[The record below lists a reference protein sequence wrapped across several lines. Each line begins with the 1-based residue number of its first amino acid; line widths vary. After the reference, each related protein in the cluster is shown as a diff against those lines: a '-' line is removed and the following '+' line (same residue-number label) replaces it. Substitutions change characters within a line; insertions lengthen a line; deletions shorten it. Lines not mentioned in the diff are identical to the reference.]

1 MRANNEISH
10 PSTLEN
16 IDTAIYRFIDETLSP
31 HTVTNAGREK
41 VNVLW
46 MGTERTFQ
54 IKNNKE
60 LRDKVGKLRLPLITV
75 SRASIS
81 RDDAFKGS
89 VQAAYVGDGE
99 RIVIRKVIQQ
109 DKTQNFQNASRK
121 RQEMGDDTGP
131 VSTKKIV
138 YETIS
143 IPKPTYLTC
152 MFEINIRTEYQQQMN
167 HLLPLFMNSMK
178 NYFIIENNGYQYEA
192 FIQDDYGLNS
202 NQANLGQDERMFNAK
217 VQIKVLGYINGNDL
231 ESNEPLI
238 KREESIVEVK
248 ISRERVIV
256 GDEKPWN
263 KNGEKYRDLWLWGFR
278 GLFTRKM
285 NI

>member
-1 MRANNEISH
+1 MQDNNEIST

-31 HTVTNAGREK
+31 QTITNAGLEK

-75 SRASIS
+75 SRTSVS
-81 RDDAFKGS
+81 RSDDFKGS
-89 VQAAYVGDGE
+89 AQAAYVGDGE
-99 RIVIRKVIQQ
+99 RLVTRKIVQQ

-121 RQEMGDDTGP
+121 RQEKGDETGP

-152 MFEINIRTEYQQQMN
+152 MFEVNIRTEYQQQMN
-167 HLLPLFMNSMK
+167 EILPLFMNSRK

-192 FIQDDYGLNS
+192 FIQDDYGLSS
-202 NQANLGQDERMFNAK
+202 NQSNLGQEERMFNAK
-217 VQIKVLGYINGNDL
+217 VQIKVLGYINQ
-231 ESNEPLI
+231 SKNEPFI
-238 KREESIVEVK
+238 KREETIVEVK

-256 GDEKPWN
+256 GDPKPWD
-263 KNGEKYRDLWLWGFR
+263 KNGEKYRDL
-278 GLFTRKM
+278 
-285 NI
+285 

>member
-1 MRANNEISH
+1 MQAKGEVSQ

-16 IDTAIYRFIDETLSP
+16 IDTAIYRFIDETLNP
-31 HTVTNAGREK
+31 HTRTNAGTEK

-75 SRASIS
+75 TRASVQ
-81 RDDAFKGS
+81 RDDAFKGAM
-89 VQAAYVGDGE
+89 QAAYLGDDE
-99 RIVIRKVIQQ
+99 RMVRRKVIKQ

-121 RQEMGDDTGP
+121 RQEMGDETGP

-138 YETIS
+138 YEVQS
-143 IPKPTYLTC
+143 IPKPIYLTC

-167 HLLPLFMNSMK
+167 EILPLFMNSRK
-178 NYFIIENNGYQYEA
+178 NYIIIENNGYEYEA

-217 VQIKVLGYINGNDL
+217 VQIKVLGYINQSGV
-231 ESNEPLI
+231 EAQEPFI
-238 KREESIVEVK
+238 KRKETIVEVK

-263 KNGEKYRDLWLWGFR
+263 KTGEKYRDL
-278 GLFTRKM
+278 
-285 NI
+285 

>member
-1 MRANNEISH
+1 MDYSMQDNNEISH

-16 IDTAIYRFIDETLSP
+16 IDTAIYRFVDETLSP
-31 HTVTNAGREK
+31 NTITNAGREK

-46 MGTERTFQ
+46 MGSERTFQ

-60 LRDKVGKLRLPLITV
+60 LRDKVGKLRLPLITI
-75 SRASIS
+75 SRTSVS

-89 VQAAYVGDGE
+89 FQAVYIGDDE
-99 RIVIRKVIQQ
+99 RVTVRRVIQQ

-121 RQEMGDDTGP
+121 RQETGDETGP
-131 VSTKKIV
+131 VFTRKVV
-138 YETIS
+138 YESIT

-152 MFEINIRTEYQQQMN
+152 MFEVNIRTEYQQQMN
-167 HLLPLFMNSMK
+167 HILPMFMNSMK

-231 ESNEPLI
+231 EMTEPFI

-248 ISRERVIV
+248 ISRERVIT
-256 GDEKPWN
+256 GDDKPWN
-263 KNGEKYRDLWLWGFR
+263 KTGEKYRDL
-278 GLFTRKM
+278 
-285 NI
+285 

>member
-1 MRANNEISH
+1 MQGNNEISH

-16 IDTAIYRFIDETLSP
+16 IDTAIYRFVDETLNP
-31 HTVTNAGREK
+31 HTRTNAGVEK
-41 VNVLW
+41 VKVLW

-60 LRDKVGKLRLPLITV
+60 LRDKVGKLRLPLITI
-75 SRASIS
+75 SRANVT

-89 VQAAYVGDGE
+89 MQAAYVGGDE
-99 RIVIRKVIQQ
+99 RIPIRKVIQQ

-121 RQEMGDDTGP
+121 RQEMGDETGP

-143 IPKPTYLTC
+143 IPKPVYLTC
-152 MFEINIRTEYQQQMN
+152 MFEVNIRTEYQQQMN
-167 HLLPLFMNSMK
+167 DLLPLFMNSMK
-178 NYFIIENNGYQYEA
+178 NYFIVENNGYQYEA
-192 FIQDDYGLNS
+192 FVQDDYGLNS
-202 NQANLGQDERMFNAK
+202 NQSNLGQDERMFNAK
-217 VQIKVLGYINGNDL
+217 VQIKVLGYINQTSG
-231 ESNEPLI
+231 EFNEPFI

-256 GDEKPWN
+256 GDSKPWD
-263 KNGEKYRDLWLWGFR
+263 KNGEKYRDL
-278 GLFTRKM
+278 
-285 NI
+285 

>member
-1 MRANNEISH
+1 MQDKNEISH

-16 IDTAIYRFIDETLSP
+16 IDTAIYRFVDEQLSP
-31 HTVTNAGREK
+31 HTITNAGREK
-41 VNVLW
+41 VNILW

-60 LRDKVGKLRLPLITV
+60 LRDKVGKLKLPLITI
-75 SRASIS
+75 SRSSVS

-89 VQAAYVGDGE
+89 MQTTYLGDDE
-99 RIVIRKVIQQ
+99 RIVIRRVIQQ

-121 RQEMGDDTGP
+121 RQEKGDDTGP

-143 IPKPTYLTC
+143 IPKPIYLTC
-152 MFEINIRTEYQQQMN
+152 MFEVNIRTEYQQQMN
-167 HLLPLFMNSMK
+167 HILPLFMNSLK

-231 ESNEPLI
+231 ETAEPVI

-263 KNGEKYRDLWLWGFR
+263 KTGEKYRDL
-278 GLFTRKM
+278 
-285 NI
+285 

>member
-1 MRANNEISH
+1 MQDNNEISH

-16 IDTAIYRFIDETLSP
+16 IDTAIYRFVDESLNP
-31 HTVTNAGREK
+31 HATTNAGREK

-60 LRDKVGKLRLPLITV
+60 LRDKVGKLRLPLITI
-75 SRASIS
+75 SRSSVS
-81 RDDAFKGS
+81 RDDAFKGP
-89 VQAAYVGDGE
+89 VQAAYVGEDE
-99 RIVIRKVIQQ
+99 RLVIRKVIQQ

-121 RQEMGDDTGP
+121 RQEMGDETGP

-152 MFEINIRTEYQQQMN
+152 MFEVNIRTEYQQQMN
-167 HLLPLFMNSMK
+167 DLLPLFMNSMK
-178 NYFIIENNGYQYEA
+178 NYFIVENNGYQYEA
-192 FIQDDYGLNS
+192 FIQDDYGINS
-202 NQANLGQDERMFNAK
+202 NQASLGQDERMFNAK
-217 VQIKVLGYINGNDL
+217 VQIKVLGYINQTNVDN
-231 ESNEPLI
+231 NEPLV

-256 GDEKPWN
+256 GDKKPWD
-263 KNGEKYRDLWLWGFR
+263 KNGEKYRDL
-278 GLFTRKM
+278 
-285 NI
+285 

>member
-1 MRANNEISH
+1 MQANNEISY

-16 IDTAIYRFIDETLSP
+16 IDTAIYRFVDEILNP
-31 HTVTNAGREK
+31 HVITNAGKEK
-41 VNVLW
+41 VNILW

-60 LRDKVGKLRLPLITV
+60 LRDKVGKLRLPLIT
-75 SRASIS
+75 IS
-81 RDDAFKGS
+81 RSSVTRDDTFKGS

-99 RIVIRKVIQQ
+99 RITIRRLIQQ

-121 RQEMGDDTGP
+121 RQEIGDETGP
-131 VSTKKIV
+131 VSTKKVV

-143 IPKPTYLTC
+143 IPKPTYLNC

-167 HLLPLFMNSMK
+167 DILPLFMNSTK

-192 FIQDDYGLNS
+192 FVQDDYGINS

-217 VQIKVLGYINGNDL
+217 VQIKVLGYINQTNGESL
-231 ESNEPLI
+231 EPFV
-238 KREESIVEVK
+238 KREETIVEVK

-256 GDEKPWN
+256 GDKKPWD
-263 KNGEKYRDLWLWGFR
+263 KNGEKYRDL
-278 GLFTRKM
+278 
-285 NI
+285 

>member
-1 MRANNEISH
+1 MQANNEISH

-31 HTVTNAGREK
+31 HTRTNAGTEK

-60 LRDKVGKLRLPLITV
+60 LRDKVGKLRLPLITI
-75 SRASIS
+75 SRTSVS

-89 VQAAYVGDGE
+89 VQAAYVGDDE

-121 RQEMGDDTGP
+121 RAETGDDTGP

-167 HLLPLFMNSMK
+167 EVLPLFMNSVK
-178 NYFIIENNGYQYEA
+178 NYFIVENNGYQYEA
-192 FIQDDYGLNS
+192 FIQDDYGINS

-217 VQIKVLGYINGNDL
+217 VQIKVLGYINQSSV
-231 ESNEPLI
+231 EAQEPFI
-238 KREESIVEVK
+238 KREETIVEVK

-256 GDEKPWN
+256 GEEKPWN
-263 KNGEKYRDLWLWGFR
+263 KNGEKYRDL
-278 GLFTRKM
+278 
-285 NI
+285 

>member
-75 SRASIS
+75 SRASVS

-263 KNGEKYRDLWLWGFR
+263 KNGEKYRDL
-278 GLFTRKM
+278 
-285 NI
+285 

>member
-1 MRANNEISH
+1 MQGNNEISH

-16 IDTAIYRFIDETLSP
+16 IDTALYRFIDETLNP
-31 HTVTNAGREK
+31 HAITNAGREK

-75 SRASIS
+75 SRASVS
-81 RDDAFKGS
+81 RDDAFKGA
-89 VQAAYVGDGE
+89 VQAAYVGEEE

-121 RQEMGDDTGP
+121 RQEMGDETGP

-152 MFEINIRTEYQQQMN
+152 MFEVNIRTEYQQQMN
-167 HLLPLFMNSMK
+167 QILPLFMNSKK
-178 NYFIIENNGYQYEA
+178 NYITIGNNGYQYEA

-202 NQANLGQDERMFNAK
+202 NQSNLGQEERMFNAK
-217 VQIKVLGYINGNDL
+217 VQIKVLGYINGSDL
-231 ESNEPLI
+231 ETNEPFI

-256 GDEKPWN
+256 GDSKPWD
-263 KNGEKYRDLWLWGFR
+263 KNGEKYRDL
-278 GLFTRKM
+278 
-285 NI
+285 

>member
-1 MRANNEISH
+1 MQAKGEVSH

-16 IDTAIYRFIDETLSP
+16 IDTAIYRFIDETLNP
-31 HTVTNAGREK
+31 QTKTNAGIEK

-75 SRASIS
+75 TRASVQ
-81 RDDAFKGS
+81 RDDAFKGGF
-89 VQAAYVGDGE
+89 QAAYVGDDE
-99 RIVIRKVIQQ
+99 RIVRRKVIKQ
-109 DKTQNFQNASRK
+109 DKTQNFQNAARK
-121 RQEMGDDTGP
+121 RQEMGDETGP
-131 VSTKKIV
+131 VSTKKVV
-138 YETIS
+138 YEVQS
-143 IPKPTYLTC
+143 IPKPIYLTC

-167 HLLPLFMNSMK
+167 EILPLFMNSRK
-178 NYFIIENNGYQYEA
+178 NYIIIENDGYEYEA

-217 VQIKVLGYINGNDL
+217 VQIKVLGYINQSGVENQ
-231 ESNEPLI
+231 EPFI
-238 KREESIVEVK
+238 KREETIVEVK

-256 GDEKPWN
+256 GDEKPWD
-263 KNGEKYRDLWLWGFR
+263 KNGEKYRDL
-278 GLFTRKM
+278 
-285 NI
+285 

>member
-16 IDTAIYRFIDETLSP
+16 IDTAIYRFIDETLNP

-89 VQAAYVGDGE
+89 VQAAYVGEEE

-263 KNGEKYRDLWLWGFR
+263 KNGEKYRDL
-278 GLFTRKM
+278 
-285 NI
+285 

>member
-1 MRANNEISH
+1 MRAKQEISH

-16 IDTAIYRFIDETLSP
+16 IDTAIYRFVDESLNP
-31 HTVTNAGREK
+31 HTTTNAGREK

-60 LRDKVGKLRLPLITV
+60 LRDKVGKLRLPLITI
-75 SRASIS
+75 SRSSVS
-81 RDDAFKGS
+81 RDDAFKGP
-89 VQAAYVGDGE
+89 VQAAYVGEDE
-99 RIVIRKVIQQ
+99 RLVIRKVIQQ

-121 RQEMGDDTGP
+121 RQEMGDETGP

-152 MFEINIRTEYQQQMN
+152 MFEVNIRTEYQQQMN
-167 HLLPLFMNSMK
+167 DLLPLFMNSMK
-178 NYFIIENNGYQYEA
+178 NYFIVENNGYQYEA
-192 FIQDDYGLNS
+192 FIQDDYGINS
-202 NQANLGQDERMFNAK
+202 NQASLGQDERMFNAK
-217 VQIKVLGYINGNDL
+217 VQIKVLGYINQTNVDN
-231 ESNEPLI
+231 NEPLV

-256 GDEKPWN
+256 GDKKPWD
-263 KNGEKYRDLWLWGFR
+263 KNGEKYRDL
-278 GLFTRKM
+278 
-285 NI
+285 

>member
-1 MRANNEISH
+1 MRAKQEISH

-16 IDTAIYRFIDETLSP
+16 IDTAIYRFVDESLNP
-31 HTVTNAGREK
+31 HATTNAGREK

-60 LRDKVGKLRLPLITV
+60 LRDKVGKLRLPLITI
-75 SRASIS
+75 SRSSVS
-81 RDDAFKGS
+81 RDDAFKGP
-89 VQAAYVGDGE
+89 VQAAYVGEDE
-99 RIVIRKVIQQ
+99 RLVIRKVIQQ

-121 RQEMGDDTGP
+121 RQEMGDETGP

-152 MFEINIRTEYQQQMN
+152 MFEVNIRTEYQQQMN
-167 HLLPLFMNSMK
+167 DLLPLFMNSMK
-178 NYFIIENNGYQYEA
+178 NYFIVENNGYQYEA
-192 FIQDDYGLNS
+192 FIQDDYGINS
-202 NQANLGQDERMFNAK
+202 NQASLGQDERMFNAK
-217 VQIKVLGYINGNDL
+217 VQIKVLGYINQTNVDN
-231 ESNEPLI
+231 NEPLV

-256 GDEKPWN
+256 GDKKPWD
-263 KNGEKYRDLWLWGFR
+263 KNGEKYRDL
-278 GLFTRKM
+278 
-285 NI
+285 

>member
-1 MRANNEISH
+1 MQDNNEISH

-16 IDTAIYRFIDETLSP
+16 IDTAIYRFVDETLSP
-31 HTVTNAGREK
+31 NTITNAGREK

-46 MGTERTFQ
+46 MGSERTFQ

-60 LRDKVGKLRLPLITV
+60 LRDKVGKLRLPLITI
-75 SRASIS
+75 SRTSVS

-89 VQAAYVGDGE
+89 FQAVYIGDDE
-99 RIVIRKVIQQ
+99 RVTVRRVIQQ

-121 RQEMGDDTGP
+121 RQETGDETGP
-131 VSTKKIV
+131 VFTRKVV
-138 YETIS
+138 YESIT

-152 MFEINIRTEYQQQMN
+152 MFEVNIRTEYQQQMN
-167 HLLPLFMNSMK
+167 HILPMFMNSMK

-231 ESNEPLI
+231 EMTEPFI

-248 ISRERVIV
+248 ISRERVIT
-256 GDEKPWN
+256 GDDKPWN
-263 KNGEKYRDLWLWGFR
+263 KTGEKYRDL
-278 GLFTRKM
+278 
-285 NI
+285 

>member
-16 IDTAIYRFIDETLSP
+16 IDTAIYRFVDETLNP
-31 HTVTNAGREK
+31 HTRTNAGIEK

-60 LRDKVGKLRLPLITV
+60 LRDKVGKLRLPLITI
-75 SRASIS
+75 SRASVS

-89 VQAAYVGDGE
+89 VQAAYVGGDE
-99 RIVIRKVIQQ
+99 RITIRKVIQQ

-121 RQEMGDDTGP
+121 RQEKGDETGP

-143 IPKPTYLTC
+143 IPKPTYLNC

-167 HLLPLFMNSMK
+167 ELLPLFMSSTK
-178 NYFIIENNGYQYEA
+178 NYFIENNGYQYEA
-192 FIQDDYGLNS
+192 FIQDDYGINS

-217 VQIKVLGYINGNDL
+217 VQIKVLEISTKLTLKTTNHSSKERSQSL
-231 ESNEPLI
+231 KSRSQESAL
-238 KREESIVEVK
+238 
-248 ISRERVIV
+248 
-256 GDEKPWN
+256 
-263 KNGEKYRDLWLWGFR
+263 LWEMKSLGIRTVRNTEIYDF
-278 GLFTRKM
+278 GVSEDYLLGK
-285 NI
+285 

>member
-1 MRANNEISH
+1 MQDKTEIST

-16 IDTAIYRFIDETLSP
+16 IDTAIYRFINDTLSP

-75 SRASIS
+75 SRTAVT

-89 VQAAYVGDGE
+89 VQATYINGKSDYIEVR
-99 RIVIRKVIQQ
+99 RIVQQ

-121 RQEMGDDTGP
+121 RQEKGDNTGP

-152 MFEINIRTEYQQQMN
+152 IFEINIRTEYQQQMN
-167 HLLPLFMNSMK
+167 HLLPLFMNSRK
-178 NYFIIENNGYQYEA
+178 NYFIIENDGYQYEA
-192 FIQDDYGLNS
+192 FIQDDYGLSS

-217 VQIKVLGYINGNDL
+217 VQIKVLGYINGNDI
-231 ESNEPLI
+231 NNAEPVV

-248 ISRERVIV
+248 ISRERVII
-256 GDEKPWN
+256 GDSKPWD
-263 KNGEKYRDLWLWGFR
+263 KNGEKYRDL
-278 GLFTRKM
+278 
-285 NI
+285 

>member
-1 MRANNEISH
+1 MQDKVEIAI

-16 IDTAIYRFIDETLSP
+16 IDTAIYRFIDETLNP
-31 HTVTNAGREK
+31 HTLTNAGTEK

-46 MGTERTFQ
+46 MGSERTFQ

-75 SRASIS
+75 SRASVAK
-81 RDDAFKGS
+81 DNTFKGS
-89 VQAAYVGDGE
+89 VQAAYLGDGDE
-99 RIVIRKVIQQ
+99 FISVRKVIKQ

-121 RQEMGDDTGP
+121 RQEKGDETGP

-167 HLLPLFMNSMK
+167 HLLPLFMNSRN
-178 NYFIIENNGYQYEA
+178 NYFIIENDGYQYEA

-202 NQANLGQDERMFNAK
+202 NQSNLGQDERMFNAK
-217 VQIKVLGYINGNDL
+217 VQIKVLGYINGNDF
-231 ESNEPLI
+231 NQKEPVV

-256 GDEKPWN
+256 GDSKPWD
-263 KNGEKYRDLWLWGFR
+263 KNGEKYRDL
-278 GLFTRKM
+278 
-285 NI
+285 

>member
-1 MRANNEISH
+1 MPVNNEISH

-16 IDTAIYRFIDETLSP
+16 IDTAIYRFIDETLNP
-31 HTVTNAGREK
+31 HTRTNAGTEK

-60 LRDKVGKLRLPLITV
+60 LRDKVGKLRLPLITI
-75 SRASIS
+75 SRASVS

-89 VQAAYVGDGE
+89 VQASYVGDDE
-99 RIVIRKVIQQ
+99 RITIRKVIQQ

-121 RQEMGDDTGP
+121 RQEKGDDTGP

-143 IPKPTYLTC
+143 IPKPTYLNC

-167 HLLPLFMNSMK
+167 ELLPLFMSSRK
-178 NYFIIENNGYQYEA
+178 NYFIVENNGYQYEA
-192 FIQDDYGLNS
+192 FIQDDYGINS
-202 NQANLGQDERMFNAK
+202 NQATLGQDERMFNAK
-217 VQIKVLGYINGNDL
+217 VQIKVLGYINQTNV
-231 ESNEPLI
+231 ESNEPLV

-256 GDEKPWN
+256 GDDKPWD
-263 KNGEKYRDLWLWGFR
+263 KNGEKYRDL
-278 GLFTRKM
+278 
-285 NI
+285 

>member
-1 MRANNEISH
+1 MQDNNPIAI

-16 IDTAIYRFIDETLSP
+16 IDTAVYRFVDETLSP
-31 HTVTNAGREK
+31 HTITNAGREK

-75 SRASIS
+75 SRVSVA

-89 VQAAYVGDGE
+89 MQAAYIGGDE
-99 RIVIRKVIQQ
+99 YIQVRRVIQQ
-109 DKTQNFQNASRK
+109 DKTQNFQNAARK
-121 RQEMGDDTGP
+121 RLEKGDETGP
-131 VSTKKIV
+131 VSTKKVV

-152 MFEINIRTEYQQQMN
+152 MFEVNIRTEYQQQMN

-178 NYFIIENNGYQYEA
+178 NYFIIENNGFQYEA

-202 NQANLGQDERMFNAK
+202 NQASLGQDERMFNAK
-217 VQIKVLGYINGNDL
+217 VQIKVLGYINGNDINQQEPVVKRR
-231 ESNEPLI
+231 ESV
-238 KREESIVEVK
+238 VEVK

-256 GDEKPWN
+256 GDPKPWD
-263 KNGEKYRDLWLWGFR
+263 KNGEKYRDL
-278 GLFTRKM
+278 
-285 NI
+285 

>member
-1 MRANNEISH
+1 MDYSMPANNEISH

-16 IDTAIYRFIDETLSP
+16 IDTAIYRFINDTLDP
-31 HTVTNAGREK
+31 HTITNAGKEK

-75 SRASIS
+75 TRSSVS
-81 RDDAFKGS
+81 RDDSFKGS
-89 VQAAYVGDGE
+89 VQAAYIGDDE
-99 RIVIRKVIQQ
+99 RITIRRVIKQ

-121 RQEMGDDTGP
+121 RSEKGDDTGP

-152 MFEINIRTEYQQQMN
+152 MFEVNIRTEYQQQMN
-167 HLLPLFMNSMK
+167 HLLPLFMNSKK
-178 NYFIIENNGYQYEA
+178 NYFIVENNGYQYEA

-202 NQANLGQDERMFNAK
+202 NQANLGSDERMFSAK
-217 VQIKVLGYINGNDL
+217 VQIKVLGYINGGAL
-231 ESNEPLI
+231 ESSEPVV

-248 ISRERVIV
+248 ISRERVII
-256 GDEKPWN
+256 GDDKPWN
-263 KNGEKYRDLWLWGFR
+263 KTGEKYRDL
-278 GLFTRKM
+278 
-285 NI
+285 